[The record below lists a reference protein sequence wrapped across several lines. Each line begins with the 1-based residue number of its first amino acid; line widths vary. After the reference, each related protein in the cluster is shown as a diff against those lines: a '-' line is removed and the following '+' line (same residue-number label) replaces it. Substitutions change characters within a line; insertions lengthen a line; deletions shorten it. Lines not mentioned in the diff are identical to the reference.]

1 MIRGVLFDM
10 DGLMFDT
17 EALGLKGWKA
27 AGRKIGIEITDDMIA
42 SFRGLGSSEKR
53 KRFGQVTGKPELYE
67 AALAIRTNYGDEWIR
82 DNGIPIKPGLKQLLV
97 FLRDA
102 GIPAALAT
110 STEREKA
117 VSYLKL
123 AGVGEYFSAA
133 VCGKEAGPSKPEP
146 DIFLKAAEKLGLSA
160 SECMVLEDSENGL
173 RAARAA
179 GCTVVVVPDLSP
191 APAEEKGLWDW
202 RADTLSDVPEIIR
215 KLRRRNHSV

>member
-97 FLRDA
+97 FCGMQVFRQLLQLPQR
-102 GIPAALAT
+102 GKKQCHT
-110 STEREKA
+110 SSWPE
-117 VSYLKL
+117 LK
-123 AGVGEYFSAA
+123 S
-133 VCGKEAGPSKPEP
+133 
-146 DIFLKAAEKLGLSA
+146 IFLRQSA
-160 SECMVLEDSENGL
+160 G
-173 RAARAA
+173 
-179 GCTVVVVPDLSP
+179 
-191 APAEEKGLWDW
+191 
-202 RADTLSDVPEIIR
+202 
-215 KLRRRNHSV
+215 RRRGHQSPHRIFF

>member
-82 DNGIPIKPGLKQLLV
+82 DNGIPIKPGLKQLLGDSDKA
-97 FLRDA
+97 RTQTAA
-102 GIPAALAT
+102 GIFAGYRH
-110 STEREKA
+110 SGSSCNFHREGKSC
-117 VSYLKL
+117 VIPQ
-123 AGVGEYFSAA
+123 AGRS
-133 VCGKEAGPSKPEP
+133 
-146 DIFLKAAEKLGLSA
+146 
-160 SECMVLEDSENGL
+160 
-173 RAARAA
+173 
-179 GCTVVVVPDLSP
+179 
-191 APAEEKGLWDW
+191 
-202 RADTLSDVPEIIR
+202 
-215 KLRRRNHSV
+215 

>member
-123 AGVGEYFSAA
+123 AGVEEYFSAA
-133 VCGKEAGPSKPEP
+133 VCGKEAGPSKP
-146 DIFLKAAEKLGLSA
+146 A
-160 SECMVLEDSENGL
+160 
-173 RAARAA
+173 
-179 GCTVVVVPDLSP
+179 PDLSP

-215 KLRRRNHSV
+215 KLRQRNHSI

>member
-123 AGVGEYFSAA
+123 AGVEEYFLRQSA
-133 VCGKEAGPSKPEP
+133 G
-146 DIFLKAAEKLGLSA
+146 
-160 SECMVLEDSENGL
+160 
-173 RAARAA
+173 
-179 GCTVVVVPDLSP
+179 
-191 APAEEKGLWDW
+191 
-202 RADTLSDVPEIIR
+202 
-215 KLRRRNHSV
+215 RRRGHQSPHRIFF

>member
-17 EALGLKGWKA
+17 EAIGLKGWKT

-97 FLRDA
+97 FLR
-102 GIPAALAT
+102 
-110 STEREKA
+110 
-117 VSYLKL
+117 
-123 AGVGEYFSAA
+123 
-133 VCGKEAGPSKPEP
+133 
-146 DIFLKAAEKLGLSA
+146 
-160 SECMVLEDSENGL
+160 
-173 RAARAA
+173 AARAA

-191 APAEEKGLWDW
+191 APAEEKGLWNW

-215 KLRRRNHSV
+215 KLRQRNHSV